1 MEATSFN
8 SPRMASSRICT
19 RNAAEN
25 STSDMASKA
34 VYALLFVVVIVL
46 TVTMPKHFFFA
57 FFRSTSNVKR
67 ELGYLS
73 TKQDRDLDVIKTKF

>member
-46 TVTMPKHFFFA
+46 TVTMPKHFFA
-57 FFRSTSNVKR
+57 FFRSASNVKR
-67 ELGYLS
+67 GLSYLS
-73 TKQDRDLDVIKTKF
+73 MKQDRDLDVIKTKF